1 MQSNKIMRALL
12 VIASLLVLIGVLMT
26 VWIFIQ
32 RKNQDI
38 IKVQLSDGET
48 EVIKFDA
55 LNLLPGDS
63 CEYIIELKEEDFP
76 QYNLSFDF
84 VDVDEKKTL
93 KNYARVK
100 IIANEA
106 VVYDELLATAFE
118 NDNIVLPV
126 DLDTGKNAKL
136 KIVYY
141 LPLEV
146 GNEAKNA
153 EAVFEVLLTAS
164 NE

>member
-1 MQSNKIMRALL
+1 MLSNKIMRVLL
-12 VIASLLVLIGVLMT
+12 VIASLLVLIGILMT
-26 VWIFIQ
+26 AWIYI
-32 RKNQDI
+32 RKKDKDV
-38 IKVQLSDGET
+38 IKVQLSDGEA
-48 EVIKFDA
+48 EVINFDA
-55 LNLLPGDS
+55 LTLLPGNS
-63 CEYIIELKEEDFP
+63 CEYTIKLKNDGFP
-76 QYNLSFDF
+76 KYNVSLDF
-84 VDVDEKKTL
+84 VDVDEAKTL
-93 KNYARVK
+93 KNYAHVK
-100 IIANEA
+100 IIANGA
-106 VVYDELLATAFE
+106 VVCDELLATVFE

-126 DLDTGKNAKL
+126 DEKKGINTEL

>member
-26 VWIFIQ
+26 AWIFIQ
-32 RKNQDI
+32 RKKQDI

>member
-1 MQSNKIMRALL
+1 MQSNIITRTIL
-12 VIASLLVLIGVLMT
+12 VITSLLVLIGALMT
-26 VWIFIQ
+26 AWISIE
-32 RKNQDI
+32 KEDKDVI
-38 IKVQLSDGET
+38 EVQLSDGET

-55 LNLLPGDS
+55 LNLFPGDS
-63 CEYIIELKEEDFP
+63 CKYIIELKSDNFP
-76 QYNLSFDF
+76 KYNLSLDF

-100 IIANEA
+100 IISNGA
-106 VVYDELLATAFE
+106 VVYDELLATVFE
-118 NDNIVLPV
+118 NDSIVLPV
-126 DLDTGKNAKL
+126 DFIEGRNTELE
-136 KIVYY
+136 IVYY

-153 EAVFEVLLTAS
+153 EAVFEILLTAS

>member
-32 RKNQDI
+32 RRNQDI

>member
-32 RKNQDI
+32 RRNQDI

-100 IIANEA
+100 IIANQA